1 MATIGYHEPPEQLT
15 SHTRSVHRALL
26 TVMEEL
32 EAVDWYQQR
41 ADVATDDE
49 LKAIL
54 IHNRDEEI
62 EHAAMALEWLRRR
75 VPKFDELLRTYLFTE
90 SPIVDIEGESP
101 RSQKRRAL
109 TSPVAADGD
118 LGMTELEELIIGKL
132 DAGD

>member
-1 MATIGYHEPPEQLT
+1 MTNLGYHEPTAELT
-15 SHTRSVHRALL
+15 ARTRSLHRALL

-41 ADVATDDE
+41 ADVAVDEE

-75 VPKFDELLRTYLFTE
+75 VPKFDQMLRVYLFTE
-90 SPIVDIEGESP
+90 APIVAIEEEEQQVGAE
-101 RSQKRRAL
+101 AGG
-109 TSPVAADGD
+109 ADAVPPGLSDAD
-118 LGMTELEELIIGKL
+118 LGIGKL
-132 DAGD
+132 DA

>member
-1 MATIGYHEPPEQLT
+1 MTNMGYHEPTAELT
-15 SHTRSVHRALL
+15 ARTRSLHRALL

-41 ADVATDDE
+41 ADAATDDE

-75 VPKFDELLRTYLFTE
+75 VPQFDQMLRTYLFTE
-90 SPIVDIEGESP
+90 APIVAIEEEEQDAGAQEV
-101 RSQKRRAL
+101 
-109 TSPVAADGD
+109 TADAVPPNPSDDD
-118 LGMTELEELIIGKL
+118 LGIGKL
-132 DAGD
+132 DV

>member
-1 MATIGYHEPPEQLT
+1 MTNMGYHEPTTELT
-15 SHTRSVHRALL
+15 ARTRSLHRALL

-41 ADVATDDE
+41 ADAATDDE

-75 VPKFDELLRTYLFTE
+75 VPQFDQTLRTYLFTE
-90 SPIVDIEGESP
+90 APIVAIEEEE
-101 RSQKRRAL
+101 QEAD
-109 TSPVAADGD
+109 TQEVTADAAPANPSDDD
-118 LGMTELEELIIGKL
+118 LGIGKL
-132 DAGD
+132 DV